1 VVRSEAFVTVSDQEP
16 ARPPH
21 PERRI
26 ARARNYLSRT
36 AIAGF
41 DWGAAAFRSLALGQ
55 HAASANFP
63 PRRAVVSP
71 HVMRT
76 VRAVVAATA
85 IASAVIT
92 AIVTLIRH
100 RAYPWQADHL
110 ALETSAS
117 LIALLACFLVFARIR
132 RRTTLDELMLAAALA
147 VLALSN
153 LFLVTIPIM
162 AGWGPDALT
171 VWAAPSA
178 RSAGALLLALAAFSP
193 DRRLRRPGT
202 MLAAG
207 AGGMTT
213 ALLLTTI
220 LVHVFVRRSP
230 PAATAP
236 VAQYALELTMA
247 ALFGLAAAGFLRR
260 GRRVGDDFFGWLAIA
275 AALALVS
282 RVNYVLYYIT
292 DSQSPYSGDAFL
304 LASYVAVFLGA
315 LWEIRSY
322 WLERSKAAVVEERR
336 RIACELHDGLAQELA
351 YVARNLDSLRGSAD
365 KDALARLHRAVERAR
380 LESRRAISGLTAPSD
395 QPFEVALA
403 EAVTEVAQRYHV
415 ELDVKLTQDI
425 RLSAPRREALMR
437 IACEAVTNAARHSGV
452 SRVNL
457 GLERDGSGVRLR
469 VSDEGRGF
477 DISAPSSGFGLIS
490 MHDRAQSVGAELLV
504 SSTPGHGSHV
514 EVAL

>member
-1 VVRSEAFVTVSDQEP
+1 VVRSEAFVTVSDQEN
-16 ARPPH
+16 AH
-21 PERRI
+21 PERCI
-26 ARARNYLSRT
+26 ARARKHLSRT

-41 DWGAAAFRSLALGQ
+41 DWGTAAFRSLALGQ
-55 HAASANFP
+55 RAASAGFP
-63 PRRAVVSP
+63 PRAAVFSP
-71 HVMRT
+71 HVMPT
-76 VRAVVAATA
+76 VRAMVAATA
-85 IASAVIT
+85 ITSAVV
-92 AIVTLIRH
+92 AAVVTLTRH
-100 RAYPWQADHL
+100 HAYPWQADHL

-117 LIALLACFLVFARIR
+117 LIALLACLLVFGRIR
-132 RRTTLDELMLAAALA
+132 RHTTLNELLLVAALA

-153 LFLVTIPIM
+153 LLLVTVPIM

-171 VWAAPSA
+171 VWAAPAA
-178 RSAGALLLALAAFSP
+178 RCAGALLLALAAFVP

-207 AGGMTT
+207 AGGVTT
-213 ALLLTTI
+213 ALLLTSI
-220 LVHVFVRRSP
+220 LVYVFVRRSP

-236 VAQYALELTMA
+236 VAQYALELAMA
-247 ALFGLAAAGFLRR
+247 TLFGLAAAGFLRR
-260 GRRVGDDFFGWLAIA
+260 GRRVGDDDFFGWLAIA

-282 RVNYVLYYIT
+282 RINYVLYYVT
-292 DSQSPYSGDAFL
+292 HSQSPYSGDAFL
-304 LASYVAVFLGA
+304 LASYVVVFLGA

-322 WLERSKAAVVEERR
+322 WIERSKAAVVEERR

-351 YVARNLDSLRGSAD
+351 YMARNLDSLRGSAD

-403 EAVTEVAQRYHV
+403 EAVMEVAQRYHV
-415 ELDVKLTQDI
+415 ELDVNLTQDI

-452 SRVNL
+452 SRINL
-457 GLERDGSGVRLR
+457 GLERDGSVVRLR

-477 DISAPSSGFGLIS
+477 DLSAPSSGFGLIS
-490 MHDRAQSVGAELLV
+490 MHERAQSVGAELLV

>member
-1 VVRSEAFVTVSDQEP
+1 VVRSEAFVTVSDQEH
-16 ARPPH
+16 AH
-21 PERRI
+21 PERRV
-26 ARARNYLSRT
+26 ARARDHLSRT

-41 DWGAAAFRSLALGQ
+41 DWGAAAVRSWAVGQ
-55 HAASANFP
+55 RAASANFP
-63 PRRAVVSP
+63 PRPAVFSP

-92 AIVTLIRH
+92 AVVTLTRH

-117 LIALLACFLVFARIR
+117 LIALLACFLVFGRIR

-153 LFLVTIPIM
+153 LFLVTVPIM
-162 AGWGPDALT
+162 AGWGPDALA
-171 VWAAPSA
+171 VWAAPFA
-178 RSAGALLLALAAFSP
+178 RSAGALLLALAAFVP
-193 DRRLRRPGT
+193 DRRLRRPGMT
-202 MLAAG
+202 LAAG
-207 AGGMTT
+207 AGGVTA

-230 PAATAP
+230 AAATAP

-247 ALFGLAAAGFLRR
+247 TLFGLAAAGFLRR

-282 RVNYVLYYIT
+282 RINYVLYYIT
-292 DSQSPYSGDAFL
+292 NSQSPYSGDVFL
-304 LASYVAVFLGA
+304 LASYAVVFLGA
-315 LWEIRSY
+315 LWGIRSY
-322 WLERSKAAVVEERR
+322 WMERSKAAVVEERR

-365 KDALARLHRAVERAR
+365 KDELARLHRAVERAR

-415 ELDVKLTQDI
+415 ELDVNLTQDI

-477 DISAPSSGFGLIS
+477 DLSAPSSGFGLIS
-490 MHDRAQSVGAELLV
+490 MHERAQSVGAELLV